1 MVEHHPPP
9 PSAAEK
15 MVIATKKMAVSTKVK
30 MASLREALA
39 EKFTSDVREEEI
51 QGVIPI
57 EETSTDEE
65 NLEPKKTEQELDESE
80 DAEQNEEEISEEEEL
95 QEEEE
100 ELQEEECELQALLVE
115 ASDMLRS
122 QSRELDG
129 LRSKLEI
136 LEQPQG
142 DGKEDDHQ
150 SSLGRDLHLT
160 FTDGM
165 TLMGISLLWLVALVG
180 ADQYLSAQTWMI
192 GGSLPTDLVSWS
204 IGSGLWSFHVLHQLK
219 KAKTIL
225 AMPLGMRIQT
235 GIGVSLAVG
244 TALMLSK
251 EEFRTVTNIWAY
263 GSIFALLVLFV
274 SGFGGAFK
282 RALVRRFKGN
292 TIVSD

>member
-1 MVEHHPPP
+1 MVEHLPPP

-15 MVIATKKMAVSTKVK
+15 MVKATKKMATSTKVK

-39 EKFTSDVREEEI
+39 EKFTSDGKEEEEE

-57 EETSTDEE
+57 EEPSTDEE
-65 NLEPKKTEQELDESE
+65 NSESQKAEQEQELDEAE
-80 DAEQNEEEISEEEEL
+80 DVEQNEEEIFEER
-95 QEEEE
+95 E

-115 ASDMLRS
+115 ASDMLRT

-129 LRSKLEI
+129 LRSKLEA
-136 LEQPQG
+136 LENAQG
-142 DGKEDDHQ
+142 DEKESDSK

-160 FTDGM
+160 FNDGM

-180 ADQYLSAQTWMI
+180 ADRYLSAQSWMI

-263 GSIFALLVLFV
+263 GSIFALLVLLV

-282 RALVRRFKGN
+282 RALVRRFKRN
-292 TIVSD
+292 TVVSD

>member
-9 PSAAEK
+9 PSTAEK
-15 MVIATKKMAVSTKVK
+15 MVIATKKMAASTKVK

-39 EKFTSDVREEEI
+39 EKFASDGREEEI

-65 NLEPKKTEQELDESE
+65 KSEPKRAEQELDDSE
-80 DAEQNEEEISEEEEL
+80 DAEQNEEEI
-95 QEEEE
+95 QEEGE

-142 DGKEDDHQ
+142 DGMEDDHQ

-204 IGSGLWSFHVLHQLK
+204 IGSGLWSFHILHQLK

-244 TALMLSK
+244 SALMLSK
-251 EEFRTVTNIWAY
+251 EELRTVTNVWAY
-263 GSIFALLVLFV
+263 GSVFALLVLLV

-282 RALVRRFKGN
+282 RALVRRFKRN
-292 TIVSD
+292 TVVSD

>member
-1 MVEHHPPP
+1 MVEHLPPP

-15 MVIATKKMAVSTKVK
+15 MVKATKKMASSTKVK

-39 EKFTSDVREEEI
+39 EKFTSDGKEEEA
-51 QGVIPI
+51 QGDIPI
-57 EETSTDEE
+57 EEPSTDEE
-65 NLEPKKTEQELDESE
+65 NSESQKVEQEQELDESE
-80 DAEQNEEEISEEEEL
+80 EVGQNEEENSEEG
-95 QEEEE
+95 E

-115 ASDMLRS
+115 ASDMLRT

-129 LRSKLEI
+129 LRSKLGT
-136 LEQPQG
+136 LEQSQG
-142 DGKEDDHQ
+142 DEKEDDPK

-263 GSIFALLVLFV
+263 GSIFALLVLLV

-292 TIVSD
+292 TVVSD